1 MKIVIDIPEKTNAH
15 IRSDFGHGYLALRDE
30 DKGILCYAV
39 YHGTPYEE
47 RPHGEWIPCSERL
60 PEIRFDLNSRTSDTV
75 FVCLEN
81 RTMHMAFYCDDDV
94 WRFCESGEAKEP
106 MWDKVIAWMPLP
118 ERYGEEARRNES
130 DHL

>member
-1 MKIVIDIPEKTNAH
+1 MRLIDADRLRNI
-15 IRSDFGHGYLALRDE
+15 ALSNRDVE
-30 DKGILCYAV
+30 MV
-39 YHGTPYEE
+39 YEIDHSLTVE
-47 RPHGEWIPCSERL
+47 RPQWIPCSERL

-118 ERYGEEARRNES
+118 ERYGEEGEAE
-130 DHL
+130 

>member
-1 MKIVIDIPEKTNAH
+1 MRMTKERAIEILTIDADRASIFEVVEAVDLAVEALKEQIVRK
-15 IRSDFGHGYLALRDE
+15 
-30 DKGILCYAV
+30 
-39 YHGTPYEE
+39 
-47 RPHGEWIPCSERL
+47 WIPCSEML

-81 RTMHMAFYCDDDV
+81 STMHMAFYCDDDV

-118 ERYGEEARRNES
+118 ERYGEEASE
-130 DHL
+130 